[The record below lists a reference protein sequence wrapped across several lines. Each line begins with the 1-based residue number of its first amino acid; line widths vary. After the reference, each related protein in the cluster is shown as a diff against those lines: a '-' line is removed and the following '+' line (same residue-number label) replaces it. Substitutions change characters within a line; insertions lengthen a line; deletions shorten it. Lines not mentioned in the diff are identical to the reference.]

1 MIGNFV
7 SNLKSRLRV
16 ARVADEAA
24 SMQRNLA
31 YSSVVESKSP
41 SMLNKLLNAS
51 YSLVSQ
57 HQDDAFCNDNLFML
71 PRVYSHGNNDD
82 SIQPCRSPISLQAP
96 EKTLDELDNIVDKF
110 VRCITIESGGGG
122 GGYNNNNST
131 YDGNVQSCDY
141 VENFSSAQHTLNW
154 LMNFIFL
161 LICRG
166 EMIVKRSAGDWQ
178 WERRMTI

>member
-7 SNLKSRLRV
+7 SNLKSRLSV
-16 ARVADEAA
+16 ARVADET

-41 SMLNKLLNAS
+41 SLLNKLMNAS
-51 YSLVSQ
+51 YALVSQ
-57 HQDDAFCNDNLFML
+57 HQDDSYCNENLFML

-110 VRCITIESGGGG
+110 VRCISIESS
-122 GGYNNNNST
+122 GYNNNNST

-141 VENFSSAQHTLNW
+141 VQNFLSAH
-154 LMNFIFL
+154 
-161 LICRG
+161 
-166 EMIVKRSAGDWQ
+166 
-178 WERRMTI
+178 